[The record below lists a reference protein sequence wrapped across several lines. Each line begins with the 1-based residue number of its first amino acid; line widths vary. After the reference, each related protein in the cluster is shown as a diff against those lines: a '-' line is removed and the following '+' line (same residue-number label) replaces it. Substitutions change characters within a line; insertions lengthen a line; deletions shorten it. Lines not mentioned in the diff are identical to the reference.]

1 VRRAKSTTEVFKL
14 YEWDV
19 NEYTRRLIETMGV
32 DYVINLIPQLPL
44 DVRRAV
50 IDALNS
56 LLQGGQSGGGGG
68 GNP

>member
-1 VRRAKSTTEVFKL
+1 
-14 YEWDV
+14 
-19 NEYTRRLIETMGV
+19 MGV

-44 DVRRAV
+44 DVRKAV
-50 IDALNS
+50 IGALNS